1 MKIENLKVSELVP
14 YENNPRRNDSA
25 VDSVAESIKQFGF
38 QQPIVID
45 SQNVIV
51 AGHTRLKAAKK
62 LGLSSVPCVRAEELT
77 PEQVKAY
84 RILDNKTNELA
95 GWDFNALAE
104 EITSFEFDFE
114 PFAVNL
120 PKFVADDVF
129 ESSSAPLGIQREGTT
144 SATTGDYDDGGAEE
158 ENEDTEGGAEQ
169 PHQPRHVTAYDPAK
183 KMNAPIGWLGSKGRQ
198 AKNILPFFEK
208 ASDRLCYCEPFGGSG
223 AVFCAK
229 EPEEYEVY
237 NDHNKNLTNLFRQLR
252 RPETPE
258 YFREMSIN
266 SPWGRGFWHDY
277 RKLCW
282 AFMADD
288 TEKQDALIQE
298 VGYTSIPREIV
309 WAFAFFYCQ
318 NLCFGG
324 VPLNSFGGGGKVN
337 GLGKAWKNRLAKLE
351 WYQGR
356 FYNVLVEELDCFECL
371 DKYDS
376 ATTFFYLDPPYD
388 VDCSADYGSGWTTE
402 STQYLV
408 DILCSIRGRAVVS
421 CYDNEIYEKLFSAGY
436 KREKFESSMS
446 VCQTKREPRIET
458 VYYRL

>member
-14 YENNPRRNDSA
+14 YEKNPRRNDTA
-25 VDSVAESIKQFGF
+25 VESVAESIKQFGF

-45 SQNVIV
+45 SQNIII

-62 LGLSSVPCVRAEELT
+62 LGLSFVPCVRAEELT

-104 EITSFEFDFE
+104 ELNSFEFDFE

-120 PKFVADDVF
+120 PKFVDDVF
-129 ESSSAPLGIQREGTT
+129 ETNSAPYGTA
-144 SATTGDYDDGGAEE
+144 SAGAGYYDDGAEE
-158 ENEDTEGGAEQ
+158 EVNEDIEGGVEQ
-169 PHQPRHVTAYDPAK
+169 PHQPRHVTAYDPSRK
-183 KMNAPIGWLGSKGRQ
+183 VGAPIPWLGSKARQ
-198 AKNILPFFEK
+198 AKNILPFFAK

-223 AVFCAK
+223 AIFCAK
-229 EPEEYEVY
+229 EPEDYEVY

-258 YFREMSIN
+258 YFREMTIN

-277 RKLCW
+277 RKLCM
-282 AFMADD
+282 AFMEGDI
-288 TEKQDALIQE
+288 EKQDALIEE
-298 VGYTSIPREIV
+298 VGYTNIPREIV

-318 NLCFGG
+318 NLGFGG
-324 VPLNSFGGGGKVN
+324 VPLGSFGYGSKGKR
-337 GLGKAWKNRLAKLE
+337 GRDAWKNRLAQLE

-356 FYNVLVEELDCFECL
+356 FYNVLVEEIDCFECL

-376 ATTFFYLDPPYD
+376 STTLFYLDPPYD
-388 VDCSADYGSGWTTE
+388 VDCSDKYESGWTKD

-436 KREKFESSMS
+436 KREKFEAQMS
-446 VCQTKREPRIET
+446 VCRTKREPRIET